1 MISKEEFIREV
12 GKEISLLNA
21 SGQLQ
26 KIKDKKQKPIPVY
39 VMVFSI
45 VVCMLLSILY
55 FFLRMLKA
63 LRKDCMMTQYILK
76 GFRLC

>member
-1 MISKEEFIREV
+1 MISKEEFVNNVE
-12 GKEISLLNA
+12 KEISLLNA

-26 KIKDKKQKPIPVY
+26 KIKDKKQNPIPVY
-39 VMVFSI
+39 VMFFSI

-63 LRKDCMMTQYILK
+63 LRKDCMM
-76 GFRLC
+76 R